1 MALGKD
7 KWSNKP
13 GTGKSSLL
21 AIRTRGNPVIVEK
34 VKRRPVSQTPA
45 ASTKGATG
53 QHADHDLPG
62 QGPLADT
69 TATVTLGSESA
80 VDNSREAGA
89 EVAVRQLAD
98 HGLSDD
104 APKPAPQNTAGEDA
118 AVSPDVGVPVVDGG
132 TERAGGNF
140 SLGKNQFYLHDG
152 EVSSVST
159 YASAINDHWQRGV
172 DAFMNIARVCADANA
187 RLTTAQ
193 KRELIQALPFGDTA
207 FSKFVQIGI
216 DTRLYAPDMQR
227 RLPPYYTT
235 TYAVTLLTDEELKQA
250 IAENVIYPDMK
261 REELERWRREQKKSG
276 EEARSAEQAA
286 NAPSIT
292 ASEVVKNDDPSLPA
306 QPEPASQSE
315 PQPTETTT
323 CSPDT
328 FPRVASPAIAL
339 PGDAGILAAAER
351 DPLSAEDQRAFDAL
365 NAAWDRASDL
375 VRALFRA
382 RIGA

>member
-261 REELERWRREQKKSG
+261 RKSWRDGAASRKN
-276 EEARSAEQAA
+276 QAKRLA
-286 NAPSIT
+286 VLSRRRTLRVSRRLRLLKTMILRFQL
-292 ASEVVKNDDPSLPA
+292 SLSLPRNRNHSR
-306 QPEPASQSE
+306 PK
-315 PQPTETTT
+315 
-323 CSPDT
+323 
-328 FPRVASPAIAL
+328 RL
-339 PGDAGILAAAER
+339 
-351 DPLSAEDQRAFDAL
+351 
-365 NAAWDRASDL
+365 L
-375 VRALFRA
+375 VRQTRSRGSLVRQLHCRA
-382 RIGA
+382 TPEF